1 MLPAA
6 PHLAC
11 LRLGGTTPMRARGL
25 LSAAAKLLP
34 ALLTGSPWFALA
46 IAGVGPLTEL
56 LGPRLAIGL
65 GRARL
70 AASLRAPD
78 PPAALPAPLI
88 ELVQTRALLASLS
101 RLASER
107 LLALDQRLNPLETQA
122 RPRSEDLTACEALTR
137 ECLHAWHDLDRAA
150 TRFSAAHRRLADF
163 LAERRDQLAPPAL
176 AELSDA
182 VAVLL
187 RFFDR
192 VQQNQQLRAR
202 RLLLHAGLL
211 ARHAARRGVALCPA
225 LREALRDLA
234 ARVASE
240 ANPLPYVPLGTCQFD
255 R

>member
-1 MLPAA
+1 MIAA
-6 PHLAC
+6 ASHLARI
-11 LRLGGTTPMRARGL
+11 LLGPTPLRARGL
-25 LSAAAKLLP
+25 VTAAARLLP
-34 ALLTGSPWFALA
+34 RLVTGSPWLALA

-70 AASLRAPD
+70 AARLRTPAPC
-78 PPAALPAPLI
+78 PALPAPLI
-88 ELVQTRALLASLS
+88 ELVQTRALLATLS
-101 RLASER
+101 RIASER
-107 LLALDQRLNPLETQA
+107 LLALDQRLNPLEAQA
-122 RPRSEDLTACEALTR
+122 RPHPDDLAACEALTR
-137 ECLHAWHDLDRAA
+137 ECLHAWHDLRRAA
-150 TRFSAAHRRLADF
+150 TRFSAAHRRLAEFVAD
-163 LAERRDQLAPPAL
+163 RRELLAPAAL
-176 AELSDA
+176 VELADA

-192 VQQNQQLRAR
+192 VEQNQQLRAR

-211 ARHAARRGVALCPA
+211 VRHAARRGVALCPA

-234 ARVASE
+234 GRVASE